1 MYRVHSTHTMV
12 CLSLLYY
19 KVLVFVM
26 TAFMPTGNDFGQG
39 GQSFKLLCTRAGA
52 MREATKDSYKRVYR
66 DDGTYHYP
74 QIAEN
79 LLRSAGQLYFKSM
92 EITGSNEGTDKD
104 PKFSLLKLFKEEGL
118 PSMDALAQ
126 QLTVCTGKRIVM
138 VKQWDNAT
146 PHMCKD
152 LKKWMKKEFNNRGWE
167 LRNQPPNS
175 PITNTKDS
183 AMFPSMAKMLTAYQ
197 GLHNGSHYLQGE
209 ELWKGI
215 QHVYNKYPLDT
226 LSRAYMHH
234 AQIANAIVECEG
246 GDEFATAS
254 RSLHCGVRSVV
265 HPVYEN
271 EQATEPCGVEI
282 RECLTAVDVETKL
295 RYKKPVVT
303 KEYQDA
309 LNLHQDHHLYNP
321 GDHLSYNLLEM
332 LVQEMDGNEFDYDYF
347 DDAFKTMVDN
357 EEWEVFSV
365 ASRNDEEFD
374 YDDDEEEEPDPEEMD
389 DSTNRSDPESMI

>member
-1 MYRVHSTHTMV
+1 
-12 CLSLLYY
+12 
-19 KVLVFVM
+19 M
-26 TAFMPTGNDFGQG
+26 TAFMPTDNDFETG

-52 MREATKDSYKRVYR
+52 MVEATRDSYKRVYR

-92 EITGSNEGTDKD
+92 EITGSNEGTDKK

-118 PSMDALAQ
+118 PAMDALAQ
-126 QLTVCTGKRIVM
+126 QLSTRTGKRIVM

-146 PHMCKD
+146 PHMCKT
-152 LKKWMKKEFNNRGWE
+152 LKKWMKKQFNNRGWE

-197 GLHNGSHYLQGE
+197 GLHNRSHYLQGE

-215 QHVYNKYPLDT
+215 QHVYNNYPLDT

-234 AQIANAIVECEG
+234 GQIANAIIECEG

-282 RECLTAVDVETKL
+282 RECLTAIDVEAKL

-309 LNLHQDHHLYNP
+309 LNVHKDNHLYNP
-321 GDHLSYNLLEM
+321 GNHLSYNLLDT
-332 LVQEMDGNEFDYDYF
+332 LVQEMDGNEFDYDYYE
-347 DDAFKTMVDN
+347 DAFKTMVDN

-365 ASRNDEEFD
+365 ASRDDEEFD
-374 YDDDEEEEPDPEEMD
+374 YDDDSDDDDSDDDDSDDDNSDEEEQRRQQDYQQQAQFEAQYGE
-389 DSTNRSDPESMI
+389 